1 MFSFPHT
8 ENNFLTRG
16 SLAELPKHSQPGEV
30 GHTKSKKLDVSV
42 SQQNLLMGSHEAS
55 PGKGSEHKKGREWG
69 SPTSPLQSKE
79 APGYGEKNPV
89 IPPLIFFSYFFILF
103 ITRSLLPIE
112 CCSSQEEQGRTKW
125 KKCSILNY
133 FGELTPKLI
142 WFFAEKQLTKWQEAG
157 EREGGCF
164 ADNLTLGSQS
174 GGLCPA
180 AVRGDVDWHTEHSS
194 SLNKH

>member
-16 SLAELPKHSQPGEV
+16 SLAELPKHSQPGEA

-55 PGKGSEHKKGREWG
+55 PRKGSEHKKGREWG

-89 IPPLIFFSYFFILF
+89 ILPLIFFSYFFILF

-112 CCSSQEEQGRTKW
+112 CRSSQEEQGRTKW
-125 KKCSILNY
+125 KKMFYTKLFWRINAQINLIFCRETVNQLAGGW
-133 FGELTPKLI
+133 GEGRRLFC
-142 WFFAEKQLTKWQEAG
+142 W
-157 EREGGCF
+157 
-164 ADNLTLGSQS
+164 
-174 GGLCPA
+174 
-180 AVRGDVDWHTEHSS
+180 
-194 SLNKH
+194 